1 MVTMDRP
8 PSRTVTPHKRVVT
21 ARRLAELHGPGSG
34 VIELPH
40 RLLWQ
45 ADRHVNLDNPAL
57 LRWAYQIVLREAVT
71 VEELRTWLD
80 GETLIRVWPDLYLP
94 RWVRRAWQEQHPELA
109 AQARASRPKL
119 SA

>member
-1 MVTMDRP
+1 MTMDRP
-8 PSRTVTPHKRVVT
+8 TSRTVTPHRRVVT
-21 ARRLAELHGPGSG
+21 APRLADLHGPASG

-45 ADRHVNLDNPAL
+45 SDRHVDLDNPAL
-57 LRWAYQIVLREAVT
+57 LRWAYQIVLREAVS

-94 RWVRRAWQEQHPELA
+94 RSVRQAWEEQHPVLRA
-109 AQARASRPKL
+109 APVPAAT
-119 SA
+119 

>member
-1 MVTMDRP
+1 MTMDRP
-8 PSRTVTPHKRVVT
+8 TSRTVTPHRRVVT
-21 ARRLAELHGPGSG
+21 APRLADLHGPASG

-45 ADRHVNLDNPAL
+45 SDRHVDLDNPAL

-109 AQARASRPKL
+109 AQAPASRSKL